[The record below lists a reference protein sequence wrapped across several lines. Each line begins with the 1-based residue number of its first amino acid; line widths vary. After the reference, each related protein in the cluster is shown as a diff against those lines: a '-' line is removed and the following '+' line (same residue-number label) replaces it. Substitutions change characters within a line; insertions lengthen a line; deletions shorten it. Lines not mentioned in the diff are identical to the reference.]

1 MERLGMSMLVFL
13 LFIMLSVA
21 HILKTQIKKHTSFEL
36 GSTPYPE
43 AYSHFILITITHEVH
58 VCTEQ
63 RKCSGQ
69 NSQYSDQ
76 ATAWMIWGSVPDR
89 GYKILL

>member
-1 MERLGMSMLVFL
+1 MQAWKMERLDMSMLVFL
-13 LFIMLSVA
+13 LFIMQSAA

-36 GSTPYPE
+36 SSTPYPE
-43 AYSHFILITITHEVH
+43 AYSYLIIIIITCEVH

-63 RKCSGQ
+63 REYSGQ

-76 ATAWMIWGSVPDR
+76 ATAWMI
-89 GYKILL
+89 